1 MCWEEGRRS
10 LGLNFYLYTYSLV
23 PYKSIVEN
31 LNIYWLLGN
40 STVIK
45 LLWLKLQSLVKVQT
59 DMTNEKATAL
69 IDENEALKRE
79 LRFEKEDKESLMK
92 KYVRLLELQ
101 AGVN

>member
-1 MCWEEGRRS
+1 M
-10 LGLNFYLYTYSLV
+10 
-23 PYKSIVEN
+23 
-31 LNIYWLLGN
+31 
-40 STVIK
+40 
-45 LLWLKLQSLVKVQT
+45 KVQT

-79 LRFEKEDKESLMK
+79 LRFEKEDKEALMK